1 MSKMKKTQT
10 PSDLISVAE
19 AARMLGLSTP
29 TVRKMC
35 SLGKLKRVQLHE
47 KAFRIA
53 RRDVES
59 LIAQATVVSVG
70 TISGN

>member
-1 MSKMKKTQT
+1 MKTKT
-10 PSDLISVAE
+10 PSELISVAE
-19 AARMLGLSTP
+19 AGRILGLSTP
-29 TVRKMC
+29 TVRKLC
-35 SLGKLKRVQLHE
+35 DNGKLKRVQLHE

-53 RRDVES
+53 RRDVQA

>member
-1 MSKMKKTQT
+1 MKVKT
-10 PSDLISVAE
+10 PSELISVAE
-19 AARMLGLSTP
+19 AGRILGCSTP
-29 TVRKMC
+29 TIRKMC
-35 SLGKLKRVQLHE
+35 QDGKLKRVQLHE
-47 KAFRIA
+47 KAYRIA